1 MEKTTPQ
8 FNLETEE
15 LASHAEALRPWRREV
30 ACTSPEPPSR
40 RMTLEIFL
48 ESDTKKKEQRVLVE
62 RWVFRHDALVS
73 AGPTPISDS
82 QSLSVSAAYK
92 QLVVFFRTL
101 HAELRAL
108 PAHRYARRAAER
120 SASGNPARGGFAV
133 AFEVSGE
140 RTPEGVATGED
151 SKPPPRISRAEEKW
165 SEPLP
170 HSGGE
175 EGGRASDTST
185 SLGMSGV
192 SSSGILSSGLL
203 HSSSSEGT
211 GSIPSDDAP
220 KRTRPSP
227 REDASSDAY
236 RTYAFAA
243 AAAPG
248 GGRLDASVYF
258 LDADALAALDL
269 GDMRET
275 CKACKPTL
283 VDAYAHEARGGS
295 GSGSDGYASSP
306 GGFFVG
312 DKKTT
317 SAFPRRAGSW
327 KARAT
332 QFLATSPGS
341 AKVGF
346 AARAEPEDV
355 DTPPPPSRV
364 GIVLAGSGDAGT
376 PPPGGSRGLGL
387 LSAEMARFEPKN
399 VLGSGG
405 HSSSSPSSGGIV
417 HPSSFV
423 GSVGSPSG
431 SDGPGSVPEK
441 LHGSAFASGPATP
454 SSSSRPP
461 LSPLAPS
468 SAPVFVGGGP
478 PPIFGF
484 AESDPH
490 GFRSGSPAGSASSG
504 GFLSALASRLASSPG
519 MAIPGVGSL
528 PFAFGSG
535 SAGSRGS
542 GGESSAGTRLGRE
555 TSVSLASPSHAL
567 AARGSDR
574 SSDSPPWHF
583 RGLLV
588 NSGSGSGSPVTT
600 TPGWRV
606 DRNPTAIGGV
616 SRRASWSSPSS
627 SLSVSFQD
635 GIPGF
640 GMNQQRPG
648 GPFAYGTSPKC
659 AALALGSSP
668 ESVAGTPGRAEAN
681 ATGSTLA
688 APSLV
693 GAPGDADSLGPRRLA
708 SAFAADSADDALPF
722 ELDVE
727 EEEEGRKSLSRESDE
742 REEIDADAAVAAL
755 VRALREAP
763 PLRLEPLLSDET
775 QTRVMTLAGAKRRLQ
790 AMRREVVVAQRHRVN
805 KSGNSSQG
813 SSRASSEAE
822 KREATASVEERRAE
836 KAVKDEE
843 KAEKTPP
850 AIDASRA
857 IDAAVDEAL
866 AFAAPL

>member
-1 MEKTTPQ
+1 
-8 FNLETEE
+8 
-15 LASHAEALRPWRREV
+15 
-30 ACTSPEPPSR
+30 
-40 RMTLEIFL
+40 MTLEIFL
-48 ESDTKKKEQRVLVE
+48 ESDTKQKRVLVE
-62 RWVFRHDALVS
+62 RWVFRHDARVP
-73 AGPTPISDS
+73 AGPGSDS
-82 QSLSVSAAYK
+82 DAQSLSVSAAYK

-120 SASGNPARGGFAV
+120 SASGDARGGFAV

-140 RTPEGVATGED
+140 SREGVETGED
-151 SKPPPRISRAEEKW
+151 SKPPPLERAEEKW
-165 SEPLP
+165 SEPHP
-170 HSGGE
+170 RPRSGGE

-220 KRTRPSP
+220 KRSRPSS
-227 REDASSDAY
+227 REDASSDDY
-236 RTYAFAA
+236 RAYAFAA

-269 GDMRET
+269 GDERW

-317 SAFPRRAGSW
+317 GARVRRAGSW

-346 AARAEPEDV
+346 GARPEPEDV
-355 DTPPPPSRV
+355 DTPTPPSRV
-364 GIVLAGSGDAGT
+364 GIVLAGSGNAGT

-399 VLGSGG
+399 VFGSGHG
-405 HSSSSPSSGGIV
+405 SPSPSPSSGGIV

-423 GSVGSPSG
+423 GSPRGSPSG
-431 SDGPGSVPEK
+431 SDGPGFIPEK
-441 LHGSAFASGPATP
+441 LHGSAFGSGPATP

-490 GFRSGSPAGSASSG
+490 GFRSGSPASASSGG

-519 MAIPGVGSL
+519 MAIPGVGTL

-535 SAGSRGS
+535 SGSRGS
-542 GGESSAGTRLGRE
+542 AGGSFKKTA
-555 TSVSLASPSHAL
+555 SLASPSHAL
-567 AARGSDR
+567 AARGSGSSVKTPDR
-574 SSDSPPWHF
+574 RLTAHNTGSLSSAENADSPPWHF

-588 NSGSGSGSPVTT
+588 PSGSGSGSGSPGATA
-600 TPGWRV
+600 PWRA
-606 DRNPTAIGGV
+606 DRNPNVGGV

-627 SLSVSFQD
+627 SLSVSFQEVA
-635 GIPGF
+635 GF
-640 GMNQQRPG
+640 ANQKLPG
-648 GPFAYGTSPKC
+648 GPFAYGTSPRC

-668 ESVAGTPGRAEAN
+668 ESVAGTPGRAEAR
-681 ATGSTLA
+681 AETRLA

-693 GAPGDADSLGPRRLA
+693 GIPGDADPLGPRRLA

-727 EEEEGRKSLSRESDE
+727 EEEDGRKATRESDE

-763 PLRLEPLLSDET
+763 PLGPPLEPGSHGAPA
-775 QTRVMTLAGAKRRLQ
+775 RAMTLAGAKRRL
-790 AMRREVVVAQRHRVN
+790 ASMRREVVMARRHRGG
-805 KSGNSSQG
+805 KSSSGGG

-822 KREATASVEERRAE
+822 RREATASVEGDEE
-836 KAVKDEE
+836 KDEE
-843 KAEKTPP
+843 TAEPR
-850 AIDASRA
+850 AAASVA

>member
-1 MEKTTPQ
+1 MEKKTPQ

-48 ESDTKKKEQRVLVE
+48 ESDTTKKRVLVE
-62 RWVFRHDALVS
+62 RWVFRHDARVS
-73 AGPTPISDS
+73 AGPSFDSES

-108 PAHRYARRAAER
+108 PAHRYARRASLR

-151 SKPPPRISRAEEKW
+151 SKPPPRVSRAEEKW

-170 HSGGE
+170 HENGGE

-355 DTPPPPSRV
+355 DTPPPQPRRDRARRIRRRRDAAARGKPRI
-364 GIVLAGSGDAGT
+364 GIAQRGDGAV
-376 PPPGGSRGLGL
+376 RAEKRARLG
-387 LSAEMARFEPKN
+387 RTFIFFPFERR
-399 VLGSGG
+399 
-405 HSSSSPSSGGIV
+405 
-417 HPSSFV
+417 
-423 GSVGSPSG
+423 
-431 SDGPGSVPEK
+431 D
-441 LHGSAFASGPATP
+441 
-454 SSSSRPP
+454 RPP
-461 LSPLAPS
+461 LVLRGVRRVTVWLRRTRVRTREAPRERVRERTRD
-468 SAPVFVGGGP
+468 A
-478 PPIFGF
+478 
-484 AESDPH
+484 
-490 GFRSGSPAGSASSG
+490 
-504 GFLSALASRLASSPG
+504 FL
-519 MAIPGVGSL
+519 VV
-528 PFAFGSG
+528 
-535 SAGSRGS
+535 
-542 GGESSAGTRLGRE
+542 E
-555 TSVSLASPSHAL
+555 TAAL
-567 AARGSDR
+567 AARAVVGARLRRRRAAADLR
-574 SSDSPPWHF
+574 LRRVGPPRVSLRLA
-583 RGLLV
+583 RGLLFKRRV
-588 NSGSGSGSPVTT
+588 SLRARLEARVV
-600 TPGWRV
+600 PG
-606 DRNPTAIGGV
+606 
-616 SRRASWSSPSS
+616 
-627 SLSVSFQD
+627 D
-635 GIPGF
+635 GH
-640 GMNQQRPG
+640 PG
-648 GPFAYGTSPKC
+648 GGEPTVRVRERVRWKPRKRRRIVRQNAFGTRDKC
-659 AALALGSSP
+659 LARVAVARARGARIGS
-668 ESVAGTPGRAEAN
+668 VVRQRG
-681 ATGSTLA
+681 L
-688 APSLV
+688 
-693 GAPGDADSLGPRRLA
+693 
-708 SAFAADSADDALPF
+708 SAVALPRP
-722 ELDVE
+722 V
-727 EEEEGRKSLSRESDE
+727 G
-742 REEIDADAAVAAL
+742 
-755 VRALREAP
+755 
-763 PLRLEPLLSDET
+763 
-775 QTRVMTLAGAKRRLQ
+775 Q
-790 AMRREVVVAQRHRVN
+790 
-805 KSGNSSQG
+805 
-813 SSRASSEAE
+813 
-822 KREATASVEERRAE
+822 
-836 KAVKDEE
+836 
-843 KAEKTPP
+843 
-850 AIDASRA
+850 
-857 IDAAVDEAL
+857 
-866 AFAAPL
+866 

>member
-1 MEKTTPQ
+1 
-8 FNLETEE
+8 
-15 LASHAEALRPWRREV
+15 
-30 ACTSPEPPSR
+30 
-40 RMTLEIFL
+40 MTLEIFL
-48 ESDTKKKEQRVLVE
+48 ESDTNKKRVLVE
-62 RWVFRHDALVS
+62 RWVFRHDSLVS

-151 SKPPPRISRAEEKW
+151 SKPPPLERAEEKW

-170 HSGGE
+170 HSNGE

-211 GSIPSDDAP
+211 GSIPSADAP

-355 DTPPPPSRV
+355 DTPPPPAASGSCSPDPETPGRRRPGEAADWDCSARRWRGSSRKTSSAQED
-364 GIVLAGSGDAGT
+364 IHLLPLRAAGSST
-376 PPPGGSRGLGL
+376 PR
-387 LSAEMARFEPKN
+387 
-399 VLGSGG
+399 
-405 HSSSSPSSGGIV
+405 PSWG
-417 HPSSFV
+417 
-423 GSVGSPSG
+423 PSG
-431 SDGPGSVPEK
+431 RRLAPTDPGPYPRSSTGARSRADPRR
-441 LHGSAFASGPATP
+441 LPRRRDRRSRRSRRRRRP
-454 SSSSRPP
+454 SSSEEGRRR
-461 LSPLAPS
+461 S
-468 SAPVFVGGGP
+468 S
-478 PPIFGF
+478 
-484 AESDPH
+484 
-490 GFRSGSPAGSASSG
+490 
-504 GFLSALASRLASSPG
+504 
-519 MAIPGVGSL
+519 
-528 PFAFGSG
+528 
-535 SAGSRGS
+535 
-542 GGESSAGTRLGRE
+542 
-555 TSVSLASPSHAL
+555 ASPSRTHTGFAPARPRAPL
-567 AARGSDR
+567 QAAGFFPRSPRGSRRPRGWPSRGWGAYR
-574 SSDSPPWHF
+574 SRSGAGPLEAAEAEANRPPERAWDA
-583 RGLLV
+583 RQV
-588 NSGSGSGSPVTT
+588 SRSRRRRT
-600 TPGWRV
+600 R
-606 DRNPTAIGGV
+606 
-616 SRRASWSSPSS
+616 SRRA
-627 SLSVSFQD
+627 D
-635 GIPGF
+635 RIG
-640 GMNQQRPG
+640 RPTLRR
-648 GPFAYGTSPKC
+648 GTS
-659 AALALGSSP
+659 AACWLI
-668 ESVAGTPGRAEAN
+668 AG
-681 ATGSTLA
+681 
-688 APSLV
+688 V
-693 GAPGDADSLGPRRLA
+693 GAGARARR
-708 SAFAADSADDALPF
+708 
-722 ELDVE
+722 
-727 EEEEGRKSLSRESDE
+727 RR
-742 REEIDADAAVAAL
+742 
-755 VRALREAP
+755 
-763 PLRLEPLLSDET
+763 
-775 QTRVMTLAGAKRRLQ
+775 AGAWIEIRPRSAAFPAARRG
-790 AMRREVVVAQRHRVN
+790 RRRRRR
-805 KSGNSSQG
+805 
-813 SSRASSEAE
+813 SR
-822 KREATASVEERRAE
+822 
-836 KAVKDEE
+836 
-843 KAEKTPP
+843 
-850 AIDASRA
+850 
-857 IDAAVDEAL
+857 
-866 AFAAPL
+866 

>member
-1 MEKTTPQ
+1 MEKKTPQ

-48 ESDTKKKEQRVLVE
+48 ESDTTKKEQRVLVE
-62 RWVFRHDALVS
+62 RWVFRHDARVS
-73 AGPTPISDS
+73 AGPSSDSDS

-151 SKPPPRISRAEEKW
+151 SIPPPRISRAEEKW

-588 NSGSGSGSPVTT
+588 NSGSGSGSPGVSP

-606 DRNPTAIGGV
+606 DRNPTTIGGV

-693 GAPGDADSLGPRRLA
+693 GIPGDADSLGPRRLA

-763 PLRLEPLLSDET
+763 PLRLEPGSDET
-775 QTRVMTLAGAKRRLQ
+775 QTRAMTLAGAKRRLQ

-822 KREATASVEERRAE
+822 KREATASVEERRA
-836 KAVKDEE
+836 ARVKDEE
-843 KAEKTPP
+843 KAEKTPR

>member
-1 MEKTTPQ
+1 
-8 FNLETEE
+8 
-15 LASHAEALRPWRREV
+15 
-30 ACTSPEPPSR
+30 
-40 RMTLEIFL
+40 MTLEIFL
-48 ESDTKKKEQRVLVE
+48 ESDTTKKEQRVLVE
-62 RWVFRHDALVS
+62 RWVFRHDARVS
-73 AGPTPISDS
+73 AGPSSDSDS

-140 RTPEGVATGED
+140 SREGGGLTGED
-151 SKPPPRISRAEEKW
+151 SKPPPRVSRAEEKW

-170 HSGGE
+170 HGVGGE

-399 VLGSGG
+399 VFGSGG

-490 GFRSGSPAGSASSG
+490 GFRSGSPAGSSSSG

-574 SSDSPPWHF
+574 SSVNADSPPWHF

-588 NSGSGSGSPVTT
+588 NSGSGSGSPGAT

-606 DRNPTAIGGV
+606 DRNPTTIGGV

-640 GMNQQRPG
+640 GMNQKLPG

-693 GAPGDADSLGPRRLA
+693 GIPGDADSLGPRRLA

-763 PLRLEPLLSDET
+763 PLRLEPGSDET
-775 QTRVMTLAGAKRRLQ
+775 QTRAMTLAGAKRRLQ

-822 KREATASVEERRAE
+822 KREATASVEERRA
-836 KAVKDEE
+836 ARVKDEE
-843 KAEKTPP
+843 KAEKTPR